1 MEPATWRCTMRISTK
16 RPLGTQKG
24 KGRQLPLLKAPVRK
38 KNPQKMSRNRI
49 TGRRVVTAAIMLG
62 KVGGILFI
70 AAFIFSTGKFVYN
83 SEIFHLHKIAIHGW
97 KETDPEKL
105 EEIVWNNSSGNILEI
120 DLELLKEKLEQ
131 PKWVK
136 SVEIR
141 RVLPSS
147 LVLHVRERV
156 PSVILEMSGHL
167 MLADNDGILLDEY
180 DPHYGKLDVP
190 VFTGILGKDAESYR
204 SYQEENTLHIR
215 HALKALDEIES
226 GETQYIALISEIDIS
241 DQNNLKVILVG
252 ENTELY
258 LGKEDYRN
266 RLHKFFA
273 NKESYEETKKKYGDI
288 ASVDLRSDINITY
301 YTSRNVS
308 GSPYRGTMDSHPQS
322 GF

>member
-38 KNPQKMSRNRI
+38 TPPQKMDRNRI
-49 TGRRVVTAAIMLG
+49 TGRRVIGVAIMLG
-62 KVGGILFI
+62 KLGGILFI
-70 AAFIFSTGKFVYN
+70 AAFIFSLGKFFYN
-83 SEIFHLHKIAIHGW
+83 SEIFHLRKIAIHGY

-105 EEIVWNNSSGNILEI
+105 EEIVWNNSSGNILDI
-120 DLELLKEKLEQ
+120 DLELLKEQLEQ

-156 PSVILEMSGHL
+156 PSVILEISGQL
-167 MLADNDGILLDEY
+167 MLADDDGILLDEY
-180 DPHYGKLDVP
+180 DSHYGKLDVP

-215 HALKALDEIES
+215 HTLNALAEIKS
-226 GETQYIALISEIDIS
+226 GAPQYIALISEIDIS
-241 DQNNLKVILVG
+241 DQNNLKIILVG
-252 ENTELY
+252 DNTEIR
-258 LGKEDYRN
+258 LGKEDYLN
-266 RLHKFFA
+266 RFTALINDDLYQKY
-273 NKESYEETKKKYGDI
+273 KEQNRDI
-288 ASVDLRSDINITY
+288 DFVDLSINSQIIYKFNDI
-301 YTSRNVS
+301 VS
-308 GSPYRGTMDSHPQS
+308 GSPMKGPN
-322 GF
+322 